1 MKKYSAVLITII
13 LALSFISVTAV
24 AQPFGAGTPGAG
36 KAFNG
41 PARGG
46 MHGGQAPMRGLMG
59 LDLTDTQRDDIAR
72 IMDEYQAARLA
83 DCEVTRDEMIAK
95 RAELDALMNEYPYD
109 KKEARRILGEK
120 FQINIEKQVL
130 RQELHN
136 RILHEVLTDEQREAL
151 ENQRANAAAFGR
163 GFRAGAGAGTMG
175 GMSRGGGRL
184 F

>member
-1 MKKYSAVLITII
+1 MKKYSAVLITIV

-36 KAFNG
+36 KSFNG

-59 LDLTDTQRDDIAR
+59 LDLTDSQRDEIAL
-72 IMDEYQAARLA
+72 IMEEYQAARLA
-83 DCEVTRDEMIAK
+83 DCEVTREEMIAK
-95 RAELDALMNEYPYD
+95 RAQLNALMQEYPYNKD
-109 KKEARRILGEK
+109 EARRILAEK

-136 RILHEVLTDEQREAL
+136 RILHEVLTPEQRETL
-151 ENQRANAAAFGR
+151 ENQRANAAAFRR
-163 GFRAGAGAGTMG
+163 GARTGAGAMG
-175 GMSRGGGRL
+175 GMSRRGGRL